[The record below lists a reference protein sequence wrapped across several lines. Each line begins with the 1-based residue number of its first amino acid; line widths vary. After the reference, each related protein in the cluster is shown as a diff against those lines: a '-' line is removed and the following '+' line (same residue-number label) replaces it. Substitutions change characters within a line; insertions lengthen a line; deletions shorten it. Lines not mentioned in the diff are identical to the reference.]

1 MDAPTYDELLKIA
14 QAAVSFHKSL
24 MSDWAAPRQESR
36 KTLKL
41 SDALEA
47 AYMPHWPEISHIGK
61 D

>member
-1 MDAPTYDELLKIA
+1 MGNPTYDELLKIA
-14 QAAVSFHKSL
+14 QTAVEFHMSL

-47 AYMPHWPEISHIGK
+47 AYMPHWPEISRIGNE
-61 D
+61 